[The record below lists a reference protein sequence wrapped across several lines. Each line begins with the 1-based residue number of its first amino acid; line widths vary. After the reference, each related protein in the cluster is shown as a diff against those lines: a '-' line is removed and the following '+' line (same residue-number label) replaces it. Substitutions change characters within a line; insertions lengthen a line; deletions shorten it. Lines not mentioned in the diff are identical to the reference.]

1 MINPYQQYK
10 ENSILTASPE
20 ELVLMLYNGILR
32 FIEEAKMA
40 IEKKDFN
47 KANNSILRAQ
57 DIITEL
63 MLTLDMNY
71 EISKNLY
78 SLYDYMKR
86 RLIEANIKKDIKI
99 LDEVSGF
106 AYDLKQTWN
115 AALSK
120 IREKVYAKG

>member
-10 ENSILTASPE
+10 ENAILTASPE

-57 DIITEL
+57 DILTEL

-106 AYDLKQTWN
+106 VYDLKQTWN
-115 AALSK
+115 TALSK
-120 IREKVYAKG
+120 IRERVYAKG